1 MDLILSFRFSSLI
14 VIALLLGAC
23 SRGDLATVP
32 VPKVNLDVDCAIES
46 LQSSLISALRI
57 YSKGKDG
64 RAVTTYFDDQNIA
77 LTFQGSGLAVEKGVG
92 SLAVFADFLS
102 AEDMLVLKDGSSAT
116 LVSLSVNL
124 VGESEGTLLAIEDQ
138 KEFALPLMVDETAAV
153 IDLDVS
159 YAYVEERAG
168 CTLLG
173 VEQTRE
179 VIGSGGDVIE
189 EVFVERII
197 RESFS
202 IRFPLMRDVPSN
214 EIVRSFPASSPSVSA
229 ALGASVSY
237 DGDFIAIGI
246 PGIDGGRG
254 SVAICSVNDV
264 NAPEPGSNINCSD
277 VFASNGQAGDA
288 FGSKVLLRNNRLF
301 VSAPGEDSEY
311 AGVLNGLASS
321 LSLAYTQAD
330 SGAVYEF
337 VVSENGAAVEVA
349 YIKNPENILNVVNSD
364 VKFGFAMT
372 EYDGD
377 IYIGA
382 PEQRIVGGGS
392 SSDPVGAVYQ
402 FFYSED
408 ADGNLT
414 RGAYNK
420 LLSDVSHDDQGFGS
434 SIAVSDDYLVIGAPR
449 EGSRPSNL
457 PVFDGVVDPEYIVS
471 NAILDEYNG
480 SGAALVMKRPIRG
493 AVLEKLAYLKPG
505 NLDLLD
511 QFGASISLFGNSLFV
526 GAPRDDSSSSQVDV
540 GLNDNT
546 LSNSGAVYRYA
557 INEFD
562 EVVLVDFIK
571 SRQPATD
578 ARFGS
583 LLDAEQR
590 YLVVA
595 NSNATIDFLGLP
607 ATPTLAEIINYETY
621 EDSIFLSAFE
631 DETSVF
637 SANVESIEFYGGMVL
652 LGLPKANIEGVN
664 EAGAFA
670 LWK

>member
-32 VPKVNLDVDCAIES
+32 VPRVNPDVDCAIAP

-77 LTFQGSGLAVEKGVG
+77 LTFQGGALAVEKGVG
-92 SLAVFADFLS
+92 SLAVFADFSS
-102 AEDMLVLKDGSSAT
+102 ADDMLVLEDNSSAR
-116 LVSLSVNL
+116 LASLSVNL

-138 KEFALPLMVDETAAV
+138 KELALPLMVDETAAV

-159 YAYVEERAG
+159 YAFVEERAG

-179 VIGSGGDVIE
+179 VIGSGGDVVE

-202 IRFPLMRDVPSN
+202 IRFALMRDVPSS
-214 EIVRSFPASSPSVSA
+214 EIVRGFFASSPSASTS
-229 ALGASVSY
+229 LGASVSF
-237 DGDFIAIGI
+237 DGEFFAFGV
-246 PGIDGGRG
+246 PGANSGAGTVG
-254 SVAICSVNDV
+254 ICSLEDV
-264 NAPEPGSNINCSD
+264 QSGGLVGCNYF
-277 VFASNGQAGDA
+277 VASNGQAGDA

-311 AGVLNGLASS
+311 AGVFNGLASS

-349 YIKNPENILNVVNSD
+349 YIKNPENVLNVVNSD

-408 ADGNLT
+408 VDGNLT

-434 SIAVSDDYLVIGAPR
+434 SIAVSEDYLVIGAPR

-457 PVFDGVVDPEYIVS
+457 PVFDGVVDPAYIES
-471 NAILDEYNG
+471 NTIDDIYNS
-480 SGAALVMKRPIRG
+480 SGAALVMKRPPSQG
-493 AVLEKLAYLKPG
+493 AVLEKLAYLKPE
-505 NLDLLD
+505 NLDELD
-511 QFGASISLFGNSLFV
+511 QFGASISLFENTLFV

-540 GLNDNT
+540 GLYDNT

-557 INEFD
+557 INESD
-562 EVVLVDFIK
+562 DVVLVDFIK
-571 SRQPATD
+571 SRQPATN
-578 ARFGS
+578 ANFGR

-595 NSNATIDFLGLP
+595 NSSATVDFSGLS
-607 ATPTLAEIINYETY
+607 ATPTHVEIINYETY

-637 SANVESIEFYGGMVL
+637 SAKVETVEFYGGMVL
-652 LGLPKANIEGVN
+652 FGLPKANVGGVN

-670 LWK
+670 LWR